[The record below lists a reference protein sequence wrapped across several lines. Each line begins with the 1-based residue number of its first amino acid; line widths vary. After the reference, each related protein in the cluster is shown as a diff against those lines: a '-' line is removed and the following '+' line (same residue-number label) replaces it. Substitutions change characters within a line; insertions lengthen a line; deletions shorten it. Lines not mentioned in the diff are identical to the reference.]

1 MGSQINANARK
12 ADFESA
18 AFRIFDFENI
28 LNSDSQDPDGNFFNA
43 FNFKDSQYFIPEESS
58 WSLNNFDK
66 SSFSMLHLNIRSLQ
80 KNFDSLC
87 NLLMM
92 LKFEF
97 KVICITET
105 WCSNNSMNYN
115 PFKLLQYKSIH
126 QVSKTGEGG
135 GIALFLHNSLTFNI
149 RRDLNVKNADI
160 EALCVEIIN
169 KTSKNILI
177 KVQYR
182 QPAENFNE
190 FESYLNTFLAK
201 SRTTDETCFLVGE
214 V

>member
-1 MGSQINANARK
+1 
-12 ADFESA
+12 
-18 AFRIFDFENI
+18 
-28 LNSDSQDPDGNFFNA
+28 
-43 FNFKDSQYFIPEESS
+43 
-58 WSLNNFDK
+58 
-66 SSFSMLHLNIRSLQ
+66 MLHLNIRSLQ

-126 QVSKTGEGG
+126 RVSKTGEGG

-160 EALCVEIIN
+160 EGLCVEIFN

-177 KVQYR
+177 NVQYR

-201 SRTTDETCFLVGE
+201 SRTTDKTYFLAGE